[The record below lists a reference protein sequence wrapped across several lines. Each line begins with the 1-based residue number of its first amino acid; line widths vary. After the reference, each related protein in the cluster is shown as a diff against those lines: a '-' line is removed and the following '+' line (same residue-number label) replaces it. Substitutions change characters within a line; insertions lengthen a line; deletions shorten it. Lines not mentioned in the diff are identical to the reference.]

1 MTNTLTQFPE
11 IFLALFFGLF
21 YFGARVSFEDWHFPN
36 LIASPAVYL
45 LSFMP
50 ASYQTRIQHLLV
62 CGGFRTPYSYG
73 DFFSIKLCLFLSAM
87 VSSLV
92 LPLHIVLIAS
102 FILLF
107 VPDLIL
113 LFLVL
118 RRRQQIRQSLT
129 QAIDLLVLCI
139 DAGLG
144 LDAALQRISVESIG
158 VDNALNDELNILS
171 HEIFLG
177 KDREKAYLEL
187 YTRTGV
193 DELKTLGSA
202 LAQASKLGLSI
213 SKILRAQ
220 SELLRKR
227 QSQKAEEQAL
237 RMPIYMAFPLWF
249 CIMPCLMLLILG
261 PSLIRFYH
269 ALNGGFGR

>member
-21 YFGARVSFEDWHFPN
+21 YFGARVSFEDWHFPRWV
-36 LIASPAVYL
+36 SFPAVQI

-50 ASYQTRIQHLLV
+50 SSYQTRIQNLLV
-62 CGGFRTPYSYG
+62 CGGFRSPYSYG
-73 DFFSIKLCLFLSAM
+73 DYFSIKLCLFIAGLF
-87 VSSLV
+87 SSV
-92 LPLHIVLIAS
+92 VWPLHIVLITSLA
-102 FILLF
+102 LLF
-107 VPDLIL
+107 LPDLIL
-113 LFLVL
+113 LVLVQQ
-118 RRRQQIRQSLT
+118 RRQQIRNTLP
-129 QAIDLLVLCI
+129 QAIDLLVLCV

-144 LDAALQRISVESIG
+144 LDAALQRISTEVSS
-158 VDNALNDELNILS
+158 VSNVLNDELTILS

-177 KDREKAYLEL
+177 KDRDRAYQEL

-202 LAQASKLGLSI
+202 LGQASKLGLSI
-213 SKILRAQ
+213 SRILRAQ

-227 QSQKAEEQAL
+227 QSQKAEEKAL
-237 RMPIYMAFPLWF
+237 KMPIYMAFPLWF
-249 CIMPCLMLLILG
+249 CIMPCLMLLVLG

-269 ALNGGFGR
+269 ALHGGG